1 MQQNNV
7 LSHLTPWQQGNK
19 HKLTANQIAHL
30 LFCLKVPGLPDKWWR
45 NNFCEGHT
53 PEMVSGGAGGGWGK
67 AREEGK
73 ETEYRQSRVGS
84 HMATLGHFDWWRYA
98 GSQAGKT
105 RKCNSGRLSGYDIS
119 GSYSICS
126 QTLKWRLAWHGGR
139 EVTTVSSLPV
149 NPTTPSEENK
159 IVLKR
164 RRRGQET
171 GKKIKQKKCIYILT
185 ME

>member
-1 MQQNNV
+1 MGGEVKQEKKEKKQN
-7 LSHLTPWQQGNK
+7 TGRAEWAATWQ
-19 HKLTANQIAHL
+19 LWATLI
-30 LFCLKVPGLPDKWWR
+30 
-45 NNFCEGHT
+45 
-53 PEMVSGGAGGGWGK
+53 GGGMQA
-67 AREEGK
+67 AR
-73 ETEYRQSRVGS
+73 
-84 HMATLGHFDWWRYA
+84 
-98 GSQAGKT
+98 QAGKT

>member
-1 MQQNNV
+1 MGGEVKREKKEKKQN
-7 LSHLTPWQQGNK
+7 TGRAEWAATWQ
-19 HKLTANQIAHL
+19 LWATLI
-30 LFCLKVPGLPDKWWR
+30 
-45 NNFCEGHT
+45 
-53 PEMVSGGAGGGWGK
+53 GGG
-67 AREEGK
+67 
-73 ETEYRQSRVGS
+73 
-84 HMATLGHFDWWRYA
+84 M
-98 GSQAGKT
+98 QAGKT